1 MPSMKAFPGCVI
13 NNLHATAGAV
23 RLLLVV
29 GWRMAARLTAAR
41 LTSSDF
47 FVVHGRNAD
56 CKNKVMQP
64 RFEYKCGFL
73 NCDVAL
79 ILQSRP
85 RWRLEVADGEPA
97 EAKQT
102 ADRVEWLWRPAEAE
116 AEVSGG
122 VQIVWVRRKYY
133 TAAVPKSLQLS
144 ADRVCEGEVGV
155 SSSCVTNNLHAT
167 AGAVRLLLVVG
178 RRMAARFTSS
188 DFFVVHGRVS
198 KVRCCPNFAKILN
211 FQNRFIDMA

>member
-13 NNLHATAGAV
+13 NNLHATAGAF

-29 GWRMAARLTAAR
+29 GRRVAAR

-79 ILQSRP
+79 ILQRFK
-85 RWRLEVADGEPA
+85 A
-97 EAKQT
+97 ETQN
-102 ADRVEWLWRPAEAE
+102 
-116 AEVSGG
+116 
-122 VQIVWVRRKYY
+122 IN
-133 TAAVPKSLQLS
+133 LQLTKLRKKS
-144 ADRVCEGEVGV
+144 NI
-155 SSSCVTNNLHAT
+155 SSVKNSV
-167 AGAVRLLLVVG
+167 
-178 RRMAARFTSS
+178 
-188 DFFVVHGRVS
+188 
-198 KVRCCPNFAKILN
+198 P
-211 FQNRFIDMA
+211 